1 MRTVSLPVINDGRDD
16 NINVSATAELALLH
30 ARLRDLQLTVSQMHR
45 EILHRE
51 EEHNKLSLILSRRYD
66 ELHINAVQ
74 CYRTPADY
82 HPRVFVT
89 LSARAE

>member
-1 MRTVSLPVINDGRDD
+1 MSAPSGLAKVRTASLPVINDGRDD
-16 NINVSATAELALLH
+16 ASAELALLH

-66 ELHINAVQ
+66 DLFKNAAV
-74 CYRTPADY
+74 CYRT
-82 HPRVFVT
+82 RNT
-89 LSARAE
+89 G